1 MKLADIG
8 RGQHDGFAV
17 LLSGEKEDPTEGAML
32 LKDIRRIFAEKNVDR
47 LTSSAICAALNNME
61 ERPWCEL
68 KHSNG
73 IDPVALSKTLR
84 ALTIRSHN
92 VRVGQGCGERLRAC
106 GLCRCL

>member
-1 MKLADIG
+1 
-8 RGQHDGFAV
+8 
-17 LLSGEKEDPTEGAML
+17 
-32 LKDIRRIFAEKNVDR
+32 
-47 LTSSAICAALNNME
+47 ME

-92 VRVGQGCGERLRAC
+92 VRVGQGVAKGYERADFADAFERYLSPTEEVGGTGPLHRYNVDNTGFIPPATRYTTRYE
-106 GLCRCL
+106 GASEPLQAA